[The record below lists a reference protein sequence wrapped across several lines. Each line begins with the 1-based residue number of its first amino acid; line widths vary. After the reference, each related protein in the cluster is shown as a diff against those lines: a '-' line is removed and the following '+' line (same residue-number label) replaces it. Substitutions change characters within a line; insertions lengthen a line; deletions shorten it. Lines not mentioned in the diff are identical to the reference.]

1 MNGKVRKIVTVL
13 VVVSGFGMLS
23 AGSVSAAVPREDLSA
38 CELPHGTLEL
48 PSKGSP
54 LALRQGGRIFNFEQ
68 AKLMPDPWEMANERA
83 PSAQAYLQRIRQERT
98 GDIAYSPLND
108 GTLVVMSGRIQ
119 DLGVHFLYEFD
130 GGKLERPAQ
139 VWGIEDRERI
149 PGIIESVEEGRCYLV
164 ETVTGKYAL
173 IRLIEKKGRSA
184 IIDWVYQPSGTR
196 VFKIPKGELIE
207 PTEEEVAEA
216 KETARRQK
224 LHSLL
229 KVDAI
234 RITEIEKATATH
246 LENRKRVIQYLI
258 SIVQRDEEDRW
269 TKVAAIRGLGQVRAS
284 EGAPAIAKNVDLLDP
299 TGGRVRGGDTL
310 RGSHPSLKAL
320 VNIGKPGAAA
330 CLEEIVKL
338 TPEDR
343 KKPFKEKLLC
353 LVIVRVEGEKIAR
366 ILLEDRKQTATNT
379 QQIENLQRAINLVD
393 EVKFWR

>member
-1 MNGKVRKIVTVL
+1 MNGKVREIVTVL

-23 AGSVSAAVPREDLSA
+23 AGSISAAVPREDLSA

-68 AKLMPDPWEMANERA
+68 ARLMPDPWDMANERA

-98 GDIAYSPLND
+98 GDIVYSPLTG

-139 VWGIEDRERI
+139 VWGIEDSERI

-207 PTEEEVAEA
+207 PTKEEVAEA
-216 KETARRQK
+216 KETARRKK
-224 LHSLL
+224 LGSLL

-234 RITEIEKATATH
+234 RITEMEKGTAAH
-246 LENRKRVIQYLI
+246 LENRKTVTQYLMNVVSSEKESREAK
-258 SIVQRDEEDRW
+258 SI
-269 TKVAAIRGLGQVRAS
+269 AVRALG
-284 EGAPAIAKNVDLLDP
+284 EMRATEAAHLLASMVEVRII
-299 TGGRVRGGDTL
+299 TGTHFESTIENSYACVPGL
-310 RGSHPSLKAL
+310 IS
-320 VNIGKPGAAA
+320 IGKPGAAA

-338 TPEDR
+338 TSEDR
-343 KKPFKEKLLC
+343 AKPFKEKLLC

>member
-1 MNGKVRKIVTVL
+1 MNGKVREIVTVL

-23 AGSVSAAVPREDLSA
+23 AGSVSAAVLREDLSA

-68 AKLMPDPWEMANERA
+68 ARLMPDPWDMANERA

-98 GDIAYSPLND
+98 GDIVYSPLTG

-149 PGIIESVEEGRCYLV
+149 PGIIESVEEGLCYLV

-216 KETARRQK
+216 KETARRK
-224 LHSLL
+224 KSWELL
-229 KVDAI
+229 KLELVKVE
-234 RITEIEKATATH
+234 EINKATAAH
-246 LENRKRVIQYLI
+246 LENRKRLIQVLMSMVESEQE
-258 SIVQRDEEDRW
+258 SIPA
-269 TKVAAIRGLGQVRAS
+269 KSAAIRVLGEIRAA
-284 EGAPAIAKNVDLLDP
+284 EAAPLLACRLDIPDFQTPTRAVTWKVVVAAPALIK
-299 TGGRVRGGDTL
+299 
-310 RGSHPSLKAL
+310 
-320 VNIGKPGAAA
+320 IGKPGAAA

-338 TPEDR
+338 TPEESPQ
-343 KKPFKEKLLC
+343 PFKEKLLC

-379 QQIENLQRAINLVD
+379 QQIENLQRAINLID
-393 EVKFWR
+393 EIKFWR

>member
-48 PSKGSP
+48 PSEGSP
-54 LALRQGGRIFNFEQ
+54 LAQGGHIFNFGQ
-68 AKLMPDPWEMANERA
+68 ARLMPDPWDMANERA
-83 PSAQAYLQRIRQERT
+83 PSAQAHLQRIRQERT
-98 GDIAYSPLND
+98 GDIAYSPLTG

-130 GGKLERPAQ
+130 GSKLERPAQ
-139 VWGIEDRERI
+139 VWGIEDGERI

-173 IRLIEKKGRSA
+173 IRLIEKKDRSA
-184 IIDWVYQPSGTR
+184 IIDWVYQPGGTR

-207 PTEEEVAEA
+207 PSEEEVAEA
-216 KETARRQK
+216 KETARRKK
-224 LHSLL
+224 LSSLL

-246 LENRKRVIQYLI
+246 LENRKRVIQYLMN
-258 SIVQRDEEDRW
+258 IVSSEKESRW
-269 TKVAAIRGLGQVRAS
+269 AKSVAVRALGEMRATEAAHLLAS
-284 EGAPAIAKNVDLLDP
+284 MVDVRIITGTHFESTIKNSYACVPGLI
-299 TGGRVRGGDTL
+299 
-310 RGSHPSLKAL
+310 S
-320 VNIGKPGAAA
+320 IGKPGAAA

-338 TPEDR
+338 TSEDR

-353 LVIVRVEGEKIAR
+353 LVIVHVEGEKIAR

-379 QQIENLQRAINLVD
+379 QQIENLQRAINLID